1 MGQSYKKI
9 IRDRTTFWLGMACLL
24 SLVTDLIASLADA
37 PEEIWTER
45 LPLHFCSVMQVICA
59 LSLWIPSRPLR
70 SVAYY
75 CVLCA
80 TMQGLI
86 TPSVSHDFPTW
97 TYFSF
102 FLSHGVT
109 VITAFYLPLALGWK
123 TGTVGFFMG
132 VFDRKHLFSNCS
144 SSQYHDGNELRIH
157 HIHTAK
163 WLCSGLVRPL
173 ALVPAWYANTSSAS
187 HASTYSAISKLSQRP
202 NRQFFV
208 SSLDSPA
215 LLSAR
220 NSFIVQSVS
229 EYRGKKQE
237 FPYPD
242 KKT

>member
-1 MGQSYKKI
+1 MSSVPPLEATSISHLTALVVLLVLGFCLIEMGQSYKKI
-9 IRDRTTFWLGMACLL
+9 IRERTTFWLGMACLL

-80 TMQGLI
+80 TLQGLI

-109 VITAFYLPLALGWK
+109 VITAFYLPLSLGWK
-123 TGTVGFFMG
+123 PARWDFLWAFLIGNIYLAIVHPLNIMMGTNYGFT
-132 VFDRKHLFSNCS
+132 
-144 SSQYHDGNELRIH
+144 I
-157 HIHTAK
+157 TTPP
-163 WLCSGLVRPL
+163 SGSVLDLLGPW
-173 ALVPAWYANTSSAS
+173 PWYLLGMQ
-187 HASTYSAISKLSQRP
+187 I
-202 NRQFFV
+202 
-208 SSLDSPA
+208 PA
-215 LLSAR
+215 LLLMLLLTLPFR
-220 NSFIVQSVS
+220 N
-229 EYRGKKQE
+229 YPRGRTGSSL
-237 FPYPD
+237 FRP
-242 KKT
+242 

>member
-1 MGQSYKKI
+1 M
-9 IRDRTTFWLGMACLL
+9 
-24 SLVTDLIASLADA
+24 DL
-37 PEEIWTER
+37 
-45 LPLHFCSVMQVICA
+45 
-59 LSLWIPSRPLR
+59 
-70 SVAYY
+70 
-75 CVLCA
+75 
-80 TMQGLI
+80 
-86 TPSVSHDFPTW
+86 
-97 TYFSF
+97 F
-102 FLSHGVT
+102 FLFSISRSDSYHSFLFTIG
-109 VITAFYLPLALGWK
+109 PWME

-144 SSQYHDGNELRIH
+144 SSQYHDGDELRIH

-163 WLCSGLVRPL
+163 RLCSGLARPL

-229 EYRGKKQE
+229 EYQGKKQE